1 MKKILIGI
9 LCAVAVSAASIMGT
23 LAYLTD
29 KDSVANTFTVGN
41 VDITLDEADV
51 TPDGV
56 EIAGANRV
64 AGNEYHLIPGR
75 EYVKDPTVTVLAGSE
90 ESYVRALVTINCLSE
105 LDVIFSR
112 VNGANLIDIFEGH
125 DNSLWTYVGETE
137 DTTENTITY
146 EFRYHET
153 VGTYGE
159 TDPLELEP
167 VFTGFTAPTF
177 LDGEDLAELSTLKI
191 VVEAHAIQAAT
202 FENDVDKAWK
212 AFDQQHKEANP

>member
-41 VDITLDEADV
+41 VDITLDEAAV

-75 EYVKDPTVTVLAGSE
+75 EYVKDPTVTIVKGSE
-90 ESYVRALVTINCLSE
+90 DSYVRALVTFNCLSD
-105 LDVIFSR
+105 LDAIFAE
-112 VNGANLIDIFEGH
+112 NGGADLLDIFDGYDASVWVYE
-125 DNSLWTYVGETE
+125 GETE

-146 EFRYHET
+146 EFRYYET
-153 VGTYGE
+153 VGTYGA
-159 TDPLELEP
+159 DDNLELEP

-177 LDGEDLAELSTLKI
+177 LDGEDLAKLSTLKI
-191 VVEAHAIQAAT
+191 TVEAHAIQAET
-202 FENDVDKAWK
+202 FANDDEAWI
-212 AFDQQHKEANP
+212 AFDQQHEANP

>member
-56 EIAGANRV
+56 EIAGADRV
-64 AGNEYHLIPGR
+64 KGNEYHLIPGR
-75 EYVKDPTVTVLAGSE
+75 EYVKDPTVTIVKGSE
-90 ESYVRALVTINCLSE
+90 DSYVRALVTFNCLSD
-105 LDVIFSR
+105 LDAIFAE
-112 VNGANLIDIFEGH
+112 NGGADLLDIFDGYDASVWVYE
-125 DNSLWTYVGETE
+125 GETE

-146 EFRYHET
+146 EFRYYKT
-153 VGTYGE
+153 VGTYGA
-159 TDPLELEP
+159 DDNLELKP

-177 LDGEDLAELSTLKI
+177 LDGEDLAKLSTLKI
-191 VVEAHAIQAAT
+191 TVEAHAIQAET
-202 FENDVDKAWK
+202 FENDVDAAWA
-212 AFDQQHKEANP
+212 AFDQQHEANP

>member
-56 EIAGANRV
+56 EIAGADRV
-64 AGNEYHLIPGR
+64 KGNEYHLIPGR

-105 LDVIFSR
+105 LDTIFSR
-112 VNGANLIDIFEGH
+112 VEGADLKDIFDGYEP
-125 DNSLWTYVGETE
+125 DVWVYEGETE
-137 DTTENTITY
+137 DDGANTITY

-191 VVEAHAIQAAT
+191 VVEAHAIQAET
-202 FENDVDKAWK
+202 FANDDEAWA
-212 AFDQQHKEANP
+212 AFDKQHKEANP